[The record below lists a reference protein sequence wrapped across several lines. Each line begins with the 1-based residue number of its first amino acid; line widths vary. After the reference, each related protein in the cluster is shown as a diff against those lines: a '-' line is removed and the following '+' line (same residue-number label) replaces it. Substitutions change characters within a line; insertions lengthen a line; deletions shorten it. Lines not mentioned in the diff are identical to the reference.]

1 MGSLI
6 SPIFSP
12 AGFDRWEITVALL
25 SGIVA
30 KELVVGT
37 LGVIFGEK
45 QIVTSLKKLF
55 NPLTAYSF
63 LLMSL
68 IYTPCIATMIA
79 IKNEVGI
86 KYLLLTIFYTLFLG
100 WIVAVVF
107 YQIACL
113 L

>member
-1 MGSLI
+1 M
-6 SPIFSP
+6 
-12 AGFDRWEITVALL
+12 
-25 SGIVA
+25 A